1 MLNVEPLILYD
12 IAPGWA
18 IKRICVNHFRQIAK
32 RIATIG
38 KAMDGMF
45 DEFGNEDSSED
56 KAA

>member
-1 MLNVEPLILYD
+1 MLNGKPLILYD

-18 IKRICVNHFRQIAK
+18 IKRICVNQIAK

-38 KAMDGMF
+38 KDMDRMF
-45 DEFGNEDSSED
+45 NEFGNEDSSED